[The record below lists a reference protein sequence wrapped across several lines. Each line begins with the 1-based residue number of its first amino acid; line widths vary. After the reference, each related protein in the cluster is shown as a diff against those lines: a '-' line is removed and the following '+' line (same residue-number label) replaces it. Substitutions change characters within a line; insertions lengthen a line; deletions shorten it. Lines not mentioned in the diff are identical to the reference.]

1 MQTSGSV
8 SRKTV
13 DALADQLRGDVIRP
27 EDAGYDEARAVHN
40 GSIDRRPGAI
50 ARPADVADVITAIRL
65 ARVDDA
71 LVSVRGGGHNG
82 AGLGV
87 TDGGLVIDMSS
98 MRGIRVDPKARTVRA
113 EGGCTL
119 GDVDHATHAFGLA
132 TPSGIISTTG
142 VTGLTLGGGIGHLS
156 RRYGLSVDNL
166 VSADVVLADGSFVTA
181 SATDNPELFWAL
193 RGGGGNFGV
202 VTSLELQCHPVR
214 NVVTGPVLYDV
225 EDAGDVLR
233 WYREFLPGAP
243 DDLNGFF
250 AFMTVPPAP
259 PFPEHLHMRNVCG
272 IMWCYVGPP
281 EQADHVLAP
290 VRAFGTPLLDG
301 IHEAPFPALQGAFD
315 GLYPPGLQWYW
326 RADFFDEITDDAI
339 AVHERFGKVPTM
351 HSTMHLYPID
361 GAPHDADAGDTAF
374 SYRDATWA
382 GVIAGVDPD
391 PANLPLIREWAVD
404 YWDALHPHSAGGAY
418 VNFMMDEGDARVR
431 ATYRDNYER
440 LARVKAQYDPDNFF
454 RVNQNIPPAQR

>member
-8 SRKTV
+8 SAKAV
-13 DALADQLRGDVIRP
+13 DALADQLRGQVIRP
-27 EDAGYDEARAVHN
+27 GDATYDDARAVHN
-40 GSIDRRPGAI
+40 GSIDRLPGAI
-50 ARPADVADVITAIRL
+50 ARCADVADVITAIRI
-65 ARVDDA
+65 ASDDDA

-87 TDGGLVIDMSS
+87 IDGGLVIDLSS
-98 MRGIRVDPKARTVRA
+98 MRGIRVDPGAQTVRA
-113 EGGCTL
+113 DGGCTL
-119 GDVDHATHAFGLA
+119 AEVDHATHAFGLA
-132 TPSGIISTTG
+132 TPSGIISSTG
-142 VTGLTLGGGIGHLS
+142 ISGLTLGGGIGHLS

-181 SATDNPELFWAL
+181 SASANPDLFWAL

-202 VTSLELQCHPVR
+202 VTALGLRCHPVR

-225 EDAGDVLR
+225 DDAGDLLR
-233 WYREFLPGAP
+233 WYREFLPSAP

-272 IMWCYVGPP
+272 VMWCYVGPP
-281 EQADHVLAP
+281 EQADEALAP
-290 VRAFGTPLLDG
+290 VRSFGIPLLDG
-301 IHEAPFPALQGAFD
+301 IHEAPFPALQSAFD

-326 RADFFDEITDDAI
+326 RADFFQEIPDDAI

-361 GAPHDADAGDTAF
+361 GAPHDVDATDTAF

-391 PANLPLIREWAVD
+391 PANLPMIERWAVD

-440 LARVKAQYDPDNFF
+440 LSQVKAQYDPENFF
-454 RVNQNIPPAQR
+454 RVNQNIPPASR